1 MQEDAGAGE
10 KHQTGICEH
19 KETIVTDYQVKEAAF
34 RICLKYKDGDKGPTY
49 TFNEKTLLEFAR
61 ILLIMENN
69 NEQK

>member
-1 MQEDAGAGE
+1 M
-10 KHQTGICEH
+10 
-19 KETIVTDYQVKEAAF
+19 TDYQVKEAAF

-61 ILLIMENN
+61 ILLIMEKN